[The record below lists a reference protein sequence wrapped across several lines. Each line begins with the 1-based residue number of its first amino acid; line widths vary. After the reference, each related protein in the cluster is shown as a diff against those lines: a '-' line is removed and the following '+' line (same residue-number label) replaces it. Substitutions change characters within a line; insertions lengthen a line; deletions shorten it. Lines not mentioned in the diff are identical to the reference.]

1 MASYLTTLFLG
12 KPLGDSLS
20 VLKAHSCASYL
31 SFLASKASI
40 QRFTCTIHGMRYL
53 FSWSVLCLLD
63 RIKIISAFY
72 L

>member
-40 QRFTCTIHGMRYL
+40 QRFTIHGMRYL

-63 RIKIISAFY
+63 RI
-72 L
+72 